1 MPRHKKQAPTY
12 IVLRTELDPLTHD
25 KVCTCL
31 CRCGKEFTARL
42 VDLGTKEVTSCG
54 CTETGEKEAK
64 DTVEEETPTEPKKK
78 TRAFA
83 PRSVP
88 SRTGEIH
95 GYITIDKM
103 VRDPAG
109 NIYWKWYC
117 VCGFRGKHRTKAITA
132 MTDTKTCGSKRCENM
147 MRNGLTIDEA
157 HAIVRKYRNRS

>member
-1 MPRHKKQAPTY
+1 MPRPKKQAPTY

-31 CRCGKEFTARL
+31 CKCGKEFTARL
-42 VDLGTKEVTSCG
+42 IDLGTKEVVSCG
-54 CTETGEKEAK
+54 CAEVG
-64 DTVEEETPTEPKKK
+64 EETMTENTEPAPKKKK
-78 TRAFA
+78 TRAFSV
-83 PRSVP
+83 RSVP

-95 GYITIDKM
+95 GYITVDKM
-103 VRDPAG
+103 VRDHAK
-109 NIYWKWYC
+109 NIYWKWFC
-117 VCGFRGKHRTKAITA
+117 VCGFKGRDRSKTITA